1 MLKRLQINR
10 QDGFPGGGVGLSL
23 LLAIVLLAVAAVTTA
38 VIVPFEGWRNAASAI
53 TIWIM
58 ALASLFSAWLCWRER
73 VVLGVTILI
82 TTFWMGVLFLAL
94 VSAGFG
100 LVLGVSAFVVTS
112 AVAAQTLPGKQISRI
127 MAVGALVGGLA
138 FVLDFF
144 GPADRLTVPDQL
156 RMFIFLVVGV
166 TGLVFSMILFWQFR
180 KLSLLTKLLLP
191 IVVILL
197 FSIGVMAAYNYI
209 LTRQALLNTENQA
222 LRAAAQQTAT
232 AIGAFMDS
240 ARTSL
245 IIEAKLPVFVDYM
258 SLPEDERLGSEQ
270 EAQAL
275 SLLRFLQ
282 ARGYI
287 LSYALLD
294 NTGRVWLSTAS
305 SPEQADQLPPNLGI
319 DLTDRGFLNILLLT
333 GEPYISPVI
342 FGPNEQPSLYFAMR
356 IDDTEANPVG
366 VLVSQYHASNLQ
378 AAAAQSNNLVGAGSF
393 AVLLDENNLRLAQGE
408 DPGVLYK
415 LVAPPDLETYT
426 ELVSTRRVPDVSLDQ
441 IATNYPLFQDGLEGF
456 SRTPFFTTQEAGTG
470 EQTSSVAL
478 VEVPG
483 LKWKVAFMQPQ
494 SAFLQP
500 VENQSRTAILLAIG
514 IAVLVAFAVGI
525 VARVIV
531 QPVTRLTNVAKVV
544 TAGDLAAQ
552 AQVESQDE
560 IGTLAMAFNT
570 MTTQLRQTLEG
581 LEQRMRERT
590 AELEKASDQMRYRA
604 SQLQTVS
611 DVARAIAT
619 VQDIDHLLPRI
630 TQTVSERFGFYH
642 VGIFLL
648 DPRQEYAV
656 LRAANSEGGRRM
668 LARGHRLKVGQVG
681 IVGYVSERGE
691 PRIALDVGQDAV
703 FFDNPDLPETRSEMA
718 LPLKIGERVIGALDV
733 QSTVSA
739 AFKDED
745 IVLLTTLADQ
755 VAIAIENSRLFSETR
770 QALVEAQS
778 AQREYLRSEW
788 EKVTT
793 QQDLIGYQYTY
804 GRVTSLS
811 QAGNGSVWNELDQQD
826 FNDGKEYLTYN
837 DQNLQEGEPVR
848 SLSSDTE
855 KGLVIPISLRGQVIG
870 MVKLQDIDQTRTW
883 DEEEISLIK
892 AVADQVGL
900 ALENARL
907 LEATQRRAEREY
919 LVGHITTKL
928 RASND
933 PQVILQTAV
942 TELRKALR
950 AQKAQVII
958 RARPAQEAEPEDGQN
973 QPPKIQNSDQ
983 GV

>member
-1 MLKRLQINR
+1 
-10 QDGFPGGGVGLSL
+10 
-23 LLAIVLLAVAAVTTA
+23 
-38 VIVPFEGWRNAASAI
+38 
-53 TIWIM
+53 
-58 ALASLFSAWLCWRER
+58 
-73 VVLGVTILI
+73 
-82 TTFWMGVLFLAL
+82 
-94 VSAGFG
+94 
-100 LVLGVSAFVVTS
+100 
-112 AVAAQTLPGKQISRI
+112 
-127 MAVGALVGGLA
+127 
-138 FVLDFF
+138 
-144 GPADRLTVPDQL
+144 
-156 RMFIFLVVGV
+156 
-166 TGLVFSMILFWQFR
+166 
-180 KLSLLTKLLLP
+180 
-191 IVVILL
+191 
-197 FSIGVMAAYNYI
+197 
-209 LTRQALLNTENQA
+209 
-222 LRAAAQQTAT
+222 
-232 AIGAFMDS
+232 
-240 ARTSL
+240 
-245 IIEAKLPVFVDYM
+245 
-258 SLPEDERLGSEQ
+258 
-270 EAQAL
+270 
-275 SLLRFLQ
+275 
-282 ARGYI
+282 
-287 LSYALLD
+287 
-294 NTGRVWLSTAS
+294 
-305 SPEQADQLPPNLGI
+305 
-319 DLTDRGFLNILLLT
+319 
-333 GEPYISPVI
+333 
-342 FGPNEQPSLYFAMR
+342 
-356 IDDTEANPVG
+356 
-366 VLVSQYHASNLQ
+366 
-378 AAAAQSNNLVGAGSF
+378 
-393 AVLLDENNLRLAQGE
+393 
-408 DPGVLYK
+408 
-415 LVAPPDLETYT
+415 
-426 ELVSTRRVPDVSLDQ
+426 
-441 IATNYPLFQDGLEGF
+441 
-456 SRTPFFTTQEAGTG
+456 
-470 EQTSSVAL
+470 
-478 VEVPG
+478 
-483 LKWKVAFMQPQ
+483 
-494 SAFLQP
+494 
-500 VENQSRTAILLAIG
+500 
-514 IAVLVAFAVGI
+514 
-525 VARVIV
+525 
-531 QPVTRLTNVAKVV
+531 
-544 TAGDLAAQ
+544 
-552 AQVESQDE
+552 
-560 IGTLAMAFNT
+560 
-570 MTTQLRQTLEG
+570 
-581 LEQRMRERT
+581 
-590 AELEKASDQMRYRA
+590 MRYRA
-604 SQLQTVS
+604 SQFQTVS